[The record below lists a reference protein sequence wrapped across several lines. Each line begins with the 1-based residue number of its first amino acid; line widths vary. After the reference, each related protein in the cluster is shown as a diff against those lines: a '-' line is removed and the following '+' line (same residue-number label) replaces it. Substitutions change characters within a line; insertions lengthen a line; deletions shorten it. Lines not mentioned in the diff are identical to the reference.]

1 MKTQN
6 NRNLITIISVALC
19 AVIAFTA
26 ATYCWFSRYKTVDFP
41 NAYGG
46 TAKAAYFAGGDGS
59 KADPYVIKN
68 EVHLYNFAWL
78 QYLGYFNLNP
88 ELNNGR
94 AQSYFKLADD
104 IDMSGLKSALPPI
117 GTYQYPFIGGFDGAN
132 YTVYN
137 LTVSNA
143 KQDLT
148 VRPMNAH
155 FAENSQSNGG
165 LLLAATQSGEV
176 SVLGLFGVVGDYN
189 DFLANNYYNK
199 TLGDSNIVINDSSVD
214 LPADVSQIGE
224 NEFYHKGLSVK
235 NFYID
240 KIHVKSYSK
249 KTLLGL
255 AAGYVNAAMQNVGV
269 YRCDASFASGASGL
283 TDDYGTVVSKY
294 SLIGDYNK
302 NAVSWEEDPTSGAG
316 GSGDGGWGGSIDM
329 RTMNRRL
336 EYMYAVGEKTKVGGM
351 YHSKNSYYGINIA
364 LSSDSPFC
372 WDLWSGSNNIVVYIY
387 GGTVLPL
394 NVDKVA
400 MGIDKNDTSDE
411 QKYPDENAKHKT
423 NQKYIDY
430 INRGESVLDSNT
442 GYIVG
447 GGADGNSNN
456 AKIRA
461 GMRALA
467 GGSYG
472 GIYRSLGENKDAS
485 ARYSAELAKNLQM
498 FTIDSNGNKYRIKDD
513 VNGLNEELVLNSYM
527 SENGYT
533 TQKYYSELGLKEYK
547 TVRSRFDEMMDGS
560 SVIHGFHFMKH
571 LNENSYTTTKKNVH
585 IAKKDYTNYEL
596 IEGGLNF
603 TVEKPGYITAILG
616 SFFANGKQSLFDLFE
631 VKRDENN
638 AVTSFKQ
645 IDKIYKDDSGKV
657 YYDPADTSGKTLVF
671 SIKQFSQT
679 AQFPAFAAYYFELP
693 VSAGDY
699 VIGTASDSS
708 SQNAYLMYLDIGA
721 NGDSG
726 EGETP
731 TPGTGK
737 DYNMSSVDFVNGST
751 VTVGENGTY
760 VTVGENGT
768 YPQFSDVTVSL
779 SDISESEAAQVIYKR
794 ENSGVTDSSGKNAD
808 LLQYK
813 YKNITAVV
821 SPEELGSDKS
831 ADESFVPS
839 TDGD

>member
-1 MKTQN
+1 MKTQK

-19 AVIAFTA
+19 AIIAFTA
-26 ATYCWFSRYKTVDFP
+26 ATFCWFSRYKTVDFP

-94 AQSYFKLADD
+94 AQSYFKLAND

-199 TLGDSNIVINDSSVD
+199 TVGDSNIVINDSSVD
-214 LPADVSQIGE
+214 LPADLSQIGS

-302 NAVSWEEDPTSGAG
+302 NAVSWEEDPTSGSG

-336 EYMYAVGEKTKVGGM
+336 GYMYAVGDIKQVNGI
-351 YHSKNSYYGINIA
+351 YHSKNSSYGIN
-364 LSSDSPFC
+364 LGGSTYSTNEFYWKHNGSSDMATT
-372 WDLWSGSNNIVVYIY
+372 LYIY

-394 NVDKVA
+394 NINTSDMGMNEEEIIVGKYHTTQKYVDK
-400 MGIDKNDTSDE
+400 KNV
-411 QKYPDENAKHKT
+411 
-423 NQKYIDY
+423 
-430 INRGESVLDSNT
+430 GESVLDSNT

-447 GGADGNSNN
+447 AGADGYSTNS
-456 AKIRA
+456 KIRA
-461 GMRALA
+461 GIRPIAN
-467 GGSYG
+467 GTYS
-472 GIYRSLGENKDAS
+472 GIYKSLGYAGVLNNFGTVYDKN
-485 ARYSAELAKNLQM
+485 RLEL
-498 FTIDSNGNKYRIKDD
+498 FTIANGAYYRIKDD
-513 VNGLNEELVLNSYM
+513 INQNFVTEYQGNDLKDYVSARFDSEELN
-527 SENGYT
+527 
-533 TQKYYSELGLKEYK
+533 LKEYK
-547 TVRSRFDEMMDGS
+547 TVRSRFDEMMDGLQ
-560 SVIHGFHFMKH
+560 VIHGFHFMQH
-571 LNENSYTTTKKNVH
+571 LNENSYTTTKKDVH

-616 SFFANGKQSLFDLFE
+616 SCFSSGKHSLFDLFE

-645 IDKIYKDDSGKV
+645 IDKIYKDDSGNV
-657 YYDPADTSGKTLVF
+657 YYDPADTSGKTLVI

-679 AQFPAFAAYYFELP
+679 AQFPVATAYYFELP

-726 EGETP
+726 GGETP

-768 YPQFSDVTVSL
+768 YQQFSDVTVSL

-821 SPEELGSDKS
+821 SPKELGSDKS
-831 ADESFVPS
+831 ADESFIPS

>member
-6 NRNLITIISVALC
+6 NRNLITVISVALC

-78 QYLGYFNLNP
+78 QYLGYFNLNS

-94 AQSYFKLADD
+94 AQSYFKLAND

-255 AAGYVNAAMQNVGV
+255 AVGYVNAAMQNVGV

-329 RTMNRRL
+329 RTLNRRL
-336 EYMYAVGEKTKVGGM
+336 GYMYAVGEKDGSNLNISSNDK
-351 YHSKNSYYGINIA
+351 YGIRA
-364 LSSDSPFC
+364 TLGYYYS
-372 WDLWSGSNNIVVYIY
+372 WGTEKVYYWAESTYKTLYILD
-387 GGTVLPL
+387 GTVLPL
-394 NVDKVA
+394 NVNKVA
-400 MGIDKNDTSDE
+400 MGIDKNDTSGE
-411 QKYPDENAKHKT
+411 RKYPDENTGRHIT
-423 NQKYIDY
+423 NQKYVDSMTV
-430 INRGESVLDSNT
+430 GESVSDSNT

-447 GGADGNSNN
+447 AGSDISTNN
-456 AKIRA
+456 NTTSKIRA
-461 GMRALA
+461 GIRSIA
-467 GGSYG
+467 GDGSYYSG
-472 GIYRSLGENKDAS
+472 LYKSLGYTSVQSTAQTYNK
-485 ARYSAELAKNLQM
+485 EHFEM

-513 VNGLNEELVLNSYM
+513 VNKNYNTPNTEMG
-527 SENGYT
+527 GYT
-533 TQKYYSELGLKEYK
+533 SITYTELNLKEYA
-547 TVRSRFDEMMDGS
+547 TVREKFDSAMEGATTA
-560 SVIHGFHFMKH
+560 HGFHFIPY
-571 LNENSYTTTKKNVH
+571 LNETNYSAETKNVH
-585 IAKKDYTNYEL
+585 IAKKDYSNYQL
-596 IEGGLNF
+596 IKGGLNF

-616 SFFANGKQSLFDLFE
+616 SCYSNAAHTLFDLFE

-645 IDKIYKDDSGKV
+645 IDKIYKDDSGNV
-657 YYDPADTSGKTLVF
+657 YYDPADTSGKTLVI

-679 AQFPAFAAYYFELP
+679 AQFPSGTAFYFELP

-699 VIGTASDSS
+699 VIGSASS
-708 SQNAYLMYLDIGA
+708 SLDATAYIMYLDIGA

-737 DYNMSSVDFVNGST
+737 DYNMSSVDFVNSST
-751 VTVGENGTY
+751 VTVGENGA
-760 VTVGENGT
+760 

-779 SDISESEAAQVIYKR
+779 SDISGSEAAQVIYKR

-831 ADESFVPS
+831 ADESFIPS